1 MFYVGI
7 DVASEK
13 HDCCVVNEKGNDIES
28 FSFPNSNSGY
38 AKLLTA
44 LEALSDPKQIKVG
57 LEATGIYSENL
68 SAFLRRKGFDVT
80 TINPLLIKKHQCA
93 TTLRKTKTDKSDA
106 KGIALCMAKEGF
118 QPDLPTSYHI
128 QELKSLTRA
137 RFSVVQDRSALKNK
151 VKQLITLLFPELLA
165 EFSDI
170 FGSTALALLKRYPSA
185 AKLAACHCD
194 TLAELL
200 SKHSRGRFGKDKA
213 VHLKQLAKDS
223 IGNHS
228 AAKALDLKLLL
239 DRIEFLSAQICVYEN
254 EIKRIMDQID
264 SPILSVPGIGYV
276 LGATILAEI
285 SNIQRFSSPAKLLAF
300 AGLEPSVYQ
309 SGKFIP
315 ASGKMVKR
323 GSPFLRWALLQAA
336 GFVALYSPTFAL
348 YRSKKLSEGK
358 SAAVTRSHLAKKLVR
373 VLFSLLSH
381 STPFSEQFAA

>member
-1 MFYVGI
+1 M
-7 DVASEK
+7 
-13 HDCCVVNEKGNDIES
+13 
-28 FSFPNSNSGY
+28 
-38 AKLLTA
+38 
-44 LEALSDPKQIKVG
+44 
-57 LEATGIYSENL
+57 
-68 SAFLRRKGFDVT
+68 R
-80 TINPLLIKKHQCA
+80 
-93 TTLRKTKTDKSDA
+93 
-106 KGIALCMAKEGF
+106 
-118 QPDLPTSYHI
+118 
-128 QELKSLTRA
+128 
-137 RFSVVQDRSALKNK
+137 
-151 VKQLITLLFPELLA
+151 
-165 EFSDI
+165 
-170 FGSTALALLKRYPSA
+170 LKR
-185 AKLAACHCD
+185 
-194 TLAELL
+194 
-200 SKHSRGRFGKDKA
+200 
-213 VHLKQLAKDS
+213 LAKDS

-228 AAKALDLKLLL
+228 AAKSLELKLLL

-285 SNIQRFSSPAKLLAF
+285 GNIQRFSSPAKLLAF